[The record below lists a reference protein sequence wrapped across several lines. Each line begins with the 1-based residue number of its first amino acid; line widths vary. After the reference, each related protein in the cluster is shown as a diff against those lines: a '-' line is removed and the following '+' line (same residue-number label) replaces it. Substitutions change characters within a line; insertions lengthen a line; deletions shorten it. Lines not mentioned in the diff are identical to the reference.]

1 MAKIRLCF
9 LILCLC
15 FLSGCWD
22 SRDPEDRAYVITLGI
37 EKGEQGLLFTFAP
50 GSSAGEGEVF
60 AIEAQTLTEAAAKAA
75 WTRSQEVY
83 LGQLRNIIF
92 GKSLL
97 SDPAAFSSVL
107 DELERGPSVS
117 EKVMI
122 LGTEGSAAE
131 CVAAIGEQDQ
141 ETGLFLWDF
150 YKNTAE
156 TVAVTRGLDLD
167 LWLTELREQEG
178 SGVLPRIEA
187 AGEELEL
194 GGGLVM
200 DEGRYA
206 FALTPAQE
214 QARLLLKGEGTGA
227 VVQQTYE
234 GAVLPFTV
242 RRNESSCLFWQED
255 GRPHCLIRLKLEGG
269 LGGSGG
275 QDIFSQKIRG
285 EMENLFLAGIKS
297 DLENTIKVVQSRTE
311 GDVLGLAAELRRQ
324 RPELAEGKLD
334 WRQMEVAVEAEVS
347 IVDTGRTQ

>member
-9 LILCLC
+9 LAICLC

-22 SRDPEDRAYVITLGI
+22 GRDPEDRAYVITLGI
-37 EKGEQGLLFTFAP
+37 EKGEEGLLFTFAP

-60 AIEAQTLTEAAAKAA
+60 AIEAQTLTAASAKAA

-107 DELERGPSVS
+107 DELERGSSIS

-122 LGTEGSAAE
+122 LGTSGSAEE

-141 ETGLFLWDF
+141 ATGLFLWDF

-167 LWLTELREQEG
+167 IWLTELREQDG

-187 AGEELEL
+187 EEGKLTL
-194 GGGLVM
+194 GGGLVI
-200 DEGRYA
+200 DQGKYA
-206 FALTPAQE
+206 FALTPEQE
-214 QARLLLKGEGTGA
+214 QDRLLLTGEGKGA
-227 VVQQTYE
+227 VLQQAY
-234 GAVLPFTV
+234 GDAVLPFTV
-242 RRNESSCLFWQED
+242 RRNEASYTFLSED
-255 GRPHCLIRLKLEGG
+255 GKISCSIGLEVEGS
-269 LGGSGG
+269 LGGGG
-275 QDIFSQKIRG
+275 GEDIFSADVQTKL
-285 EMENLFLAGIKS
+285 ENLFAAGIKS
-297 DLENTIKVVQSRTE
+297 DLENTIKVVQSQTK
-311 GDVLGLAAELRRQ
+311 GDVLGLAAELERQ
-324 RPELAEGKLD
+324 HPELAEED
-334 WRQMEVAVEAEVS
+334 WSQMEVAVSAEVFL
-347 IVDTGRTQ
+347 VDAGRTQ